1 MISII
6 IPTYQHGHVL
16 KQCLD
21 SLFAETYKD
30 FEVIVV
36 NDGSTDNT
44 LNLLEHYQN
53 RITVINQKNS
63 GANIAR
69 NNGAKIAKGEY
80 LLFCDADIVANHNML
95 REMKN
100 ALDENQQAAYAY
112 SDFMWGAKVFRLLP
126 FNQEELRKKNYI
138 HTSSLIRRE
147 YFPGFDETINRFQD
161 WDLWLTML
169 KSGHTGI
176 YIPKI
181 LFTIKPRKS
190 GMSGWLPSIV
200 YKIPWKKFGIR
211 IKRLESYQD
220 AEKIIKTKH
229 SLA

>member
-6 IPTYQHGHVL
+6 IPTYQHGDAL
-16 KQCLD
+16 KRCLD
-21 SLFAETYKD
+21 SLYTQTYKD

-44 LNLLEHYQN
+44 VNILNNYPQK
-53 RITVINQKNS
+53 ITVISQKNS
-63 GANIAR
+63 GANVAR
-69 NNGAKIAKGEY
+69 NNGAKIAKGDY
-80 LLFCDADIVANHNML
+80 LLFCDADIVATHNML
-95 REMKN
+95 EEMKN
-100 ALDENQQAAYAY
+100 ALDKNRQVAYAY
-112 SDFMWGAKVFRLLP
+112 SDFMWGAKVFRLYP
-126 FNQEELRKKNYI
+126 FDKQELRRKNYI
-138 HTSSLIRRE
+138 HTSSLMRRDC
-147 YFPGFDETINRFQD
+147 FPGFDETINRFQD

-181 LFTIKPRKS
+181 LFSVKPRKS

-211 IKRLESYQD
+211 IKRLETYQE
-220 AEKIIKTKH
+220 AERVIKAKH
-229 SLA
+229 LLA